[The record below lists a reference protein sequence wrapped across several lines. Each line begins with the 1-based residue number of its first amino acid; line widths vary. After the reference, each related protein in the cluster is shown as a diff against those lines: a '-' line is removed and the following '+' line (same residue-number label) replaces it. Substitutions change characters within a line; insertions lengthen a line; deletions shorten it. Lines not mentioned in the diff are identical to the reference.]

1 MQYIVGISE
10 IFRIVSEKDSMAMVD
25 NIDIQVWSYNPTIT
39 PALLEERLS
48 NQDNMPYQL
57 LLEFVRKVEYRL
69 VYSYQHAY
77 PLADLQYYQAKG
89 RRVQVNAI
97 SIE

>member
-1 MQYIVGISE
+1 MNE
-10 IFRIVSEKDSMAMVD
+10 IFRIVSEKDCMAMVD

-57 LLEFVRKVEYRL
+57 LLEFLQKVEYRL
-69 VYSYQHAY
+69 LYILSA
-77 PLADLQYYQAKG
+77 
-89 RRVQVNAI
+89 
-97 SIE
+97 